1 MTHVD
6 GQPDEELER
15 FFERRREYFQQIDA
29 LRAEASALWEK
40 YRSDGTISMTEVA
53 RLEGIRHQR
62 QTVFDS
68 YQSDEASFI
77 DLVLKRRQTT

>member
-1 MTHVD
+1 MTNSD
-6 GQPDEELER
+6 GRPDEELER
-15 FFERRREYFQQIDA
+15 FFERRRQFFQQIDA
-29 LRAEASALWEK
+29 LRSEASTLWEK
-40 YRSDGTISMTEVA
+40 YRSEGTVSMAEVA

-77 DLVLKRRQTT
+77 DLVLKRRHTS